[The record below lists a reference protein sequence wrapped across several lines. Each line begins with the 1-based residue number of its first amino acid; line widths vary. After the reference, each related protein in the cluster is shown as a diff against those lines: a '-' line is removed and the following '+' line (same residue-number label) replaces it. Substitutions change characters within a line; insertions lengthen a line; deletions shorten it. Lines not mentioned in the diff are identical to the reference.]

1 MEEYEDVG
9 RNALIAYDAT
19 DATTATTATM
29 EGQEQEAVSQSL
41 QTACQ
46 SELETE
52 RTQLGNPGVL
62 KPISG
67 NAVIRK
73 AKAETRHGAKDR
85 SSNLAAL
92 RMIARQGA
100 DEKSQLEEWKA
111 VILDSLTK
119 EIAQIH
125 RVHNNAM
132 EAQREEIENQ
142 REQFQ
147 WEIEVLR
154 ERILDLERE
163 RKKEG
168 SVQEHTRKPGPA
180 QNTPKKAHIT
190 NDNQVADLA
199 LGKELAQSNHAN
211 TTPQRSSKASNL
223 VTIPSSPPY
232 QPRQNQPSSTP
243 NQLKQTQPATSPTR
257 KSYA

>member
-52 RTQLGNPGVL
+52 RIQLGNPGVL

-180 QNTPKKAHIT
+180 QNTPKRRI
-190 NDNQVADLA
+190 
-199 LGKELAQSNHAN
+199 
-211 TTPQRSSKASNL
+211 
-223 VTIPSSPPY
+223 
-232 QPRQNQPSSTP
+232 
-243 NQLKQTQPATSPTR
+243 
-257 KSYA
+257 